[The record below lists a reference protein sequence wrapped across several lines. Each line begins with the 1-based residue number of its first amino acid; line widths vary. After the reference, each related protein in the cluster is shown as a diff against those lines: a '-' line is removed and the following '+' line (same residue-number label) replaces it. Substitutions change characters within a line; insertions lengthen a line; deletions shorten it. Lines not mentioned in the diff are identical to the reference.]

1 MSTKKDKDAS
11 TTPTSSKKPTTKPTK
26 KKSTPDFDDT
36 EDHPPSQTST
46 LTITDNEAKMQ
57 QHMLTMES
65 QLRQYQ
71 TQLTEMMLRMEKMEQ
86 KSIQDAS
93 ELQHTKEQLAKARAK
108 DNARVATTAD
118 TQQEIHTTAEA
129 LKHVAKQSQE
139 VMKDAAERLQANSDQ
154 ITTTTQSHKHK
165 LMGQSMM
172 NSPSDSDNEIS
183 DSDEDD
189 DNDGPSIHTHTTS
202 VSHNSDRLY
211 RHTNLPKMPI
221 KMSKFSGVN
230 KEENVQNWVDEF
242 HTLKV
247 ATGWRSKETIAL
259 AGLHLTQVAR
269 NWFNHIGYKYTTW
282 DSFSRAL
289 IKEYGRQYSPH
300 LIRELVSQMPA
311 QKENESCSEFL
322 GRVRTRLNE
331 YGVYEDKEIADAFL
345 ERMRPEWKQQVLGN
359 IGDTR
364 VSSMDILAIAS
375 KWEIA
380 VKAASNA
387 RKSQAAISG
396 TPLLGTNPVTEITV
410 HNEIAVGKKNKQC
423 VYCKRRGHVVE
434 ECRTLQQNKEKM
446 NQNNNIQ
453 DKDKESKEA
462 WKKKKEERDKKKCTN
477 CGKNGHEEKECW
489 KAHPELAPKKN
500 VRIIGNPVQS
510 QEMVSQELVQTVR
523 RAEGIPMVCNERGT
537 YTVHGR
543 ISNISIPMTVDI
555 GADDTSCIS
564 QAAFM
569 ELPASIRNTLSSSH
583 RPLNNVD
590 NSSINYLGK
599 VQVNVQF
606 DPINGNGKESRQV
619 QMTLYVVPNLS
630 VACLLGSDFTEKYA
644 RSIDFKQ
651 RKLEL
656 ITGDYVPIHV
666 KSYDRN
672 EPQPTHDTRTHAVML
687 SKDITLEPYSAVI
700 TPHACALMPREHN
713 MNGSVWLTEANA
725 SVLSDGVLVAR
736 TAQDLPMK
744 VARGRTMVIVQL
756 TNTTPNTITYKA
768 GRRIGLIQQIDM
780 MVAAEAEDKKNSQD
794 RTSIIEKEIDEHMSQ
809 DDQHSA
815 IQGTPYQQ
823 QMTDLLKE
831 YSHLFDTRAPGA
843 ARMDGEVVEH
853 NIETGSAY
861 PIARPPRRQ
870 SPAMEAVIEK
880 EVKNLLDAKIIRPS
894 NSPWASNLVL
904 VKKKDGT
911 WRPCVDFRELNA
923 VTDTD
928 VYPIPAIDQLLYN
941 MQGAKVFSCMD
952 LQGAYHQI
960 RIAEKDQK
968 KTAFIFRGGLY
979 EYIRMPFGLKN
990 APATF
995 QRFMNMMLSTGGLRT
1010 FVMAYLDDL
1019 VVFSRNVEEHI
1030 GHVRQTLAVLS
1041 RHGVKLK
1048 LTKCQFGMKK
1058 IKYLGHVLDQDGVHV
1073 DSEYVKAVKD
1083 MPDPTNISE
1092 LRTFLG
1098 MGGYYRSFIP
1108 SYAKVAQP
1116 LYDLL
1121 KKTSTWKW
1129 TDTEKQAM
1137 SQIKQALISAPVLI
1151 MPDYSKPFI
1160 IQTDGSTQGI
1170 GAVLCQKSTD
1180 ENTGEEVE
1188 RPIAYVSRSLKPA
1201 ETRYAATHLEMLAV
1215 IYGINKFRH
1224 YVAGTKFILQ
1234 TDHKAL
1240 EGLMKSKDLQGRM
1253 ARWVTSLQEY
1263 QFTLQYR
1270 KGSANA
1276 NADTLSR
1283 LPVQH
1288 TIGSIHQQLHAD
1300 ANADDDVDVSVDEK
1314 EEKDEEKRMEEV
1326 ELEED
1331 DFDGIDL
1338 KDVPRLQ
1345 REDSM
1350 WKDIYMYVT
1359 EQVHNDTA
1367 SQQDKE
1373 KLERECEQYLIK
1385 DNGLLFHIHLANG
1398 QPQTHNVMLQLCLPR
1413 VLIPTIMKEM
1423 HDAPYAGHRG
1433 TEGTYG
1439 KLISRYWWKGMHR
1452 DTKEY
1457 CQSCVVCAKR
1467 KVAHRHGDIP
1477 MMSPQVDQLHE
1488 YGPMECIAIDGVGPL
1503 PTSGGNQQ
1511 TSHWLTICDVNTR
1524 VGMAIP
1530 IRRETTENIA
1540 YQIVHRWIMLYGFP
1554 KCIISDNGPGFA
1566 SAVMK
1571 RCMKLLDV
1579 KVKSILPYRPQS
1591 NGICE
1596 RLNGTLKSMLGSY
1609 TQKTQKEWADL
1620 LPHIVFAYNTSVHKA
1635 TGYTP
1640 YYLLYGREACI
1651 GSEMVLRGER
1661 EARSIPEYVRNIQRN
1676 IALAQQHVADRINA
1690 AADERDRIND
1700 MMKHTVRYRV
1710 GDEVYIY
1717 LLPKSDAKN
1726 DVTRKLM
1733 SPYHGP
1739 YKVIKV
1745 ISDVAYQV
1753 EHIET
1758 KKKKSVHVSKMKKVH
1773 KRPQHLMPPE
1783 EQPQIP
1789 ILQGALDDM
1798 NQNQGDQFQTHATR
1812 RQRQRD
1818 AHERKIQEASQR
1830 RQQHQAD
1837 EEETKY
1843 DSARHQQ
1850 GTPDG
1855 AEAPSAS
1862 SSAAAASSM
1871 NVSESDGSWGSW
1883 ALGEDN
1889 EDELE
1894 EGEVRPLTRA

>member
-1 MSTKKDKDAS
+1 MSNKQDKTA
-11 TTPTSSKKPTTKPTK
+11 TTPTPTSSKKPETRQAK
-26 KKSTPDFDDT
+26 KKSNSDTDDS
-36 EDHPPSQTST
+36 EEHPHSKTST
-46 LTITDNEAKMQ
+46 PTPTESEAKMQ
-57 QHMLTMES
+57 QHMQNMES
-65 QLRQYQ
+65 TLKQYQ
-71 TQLTEMMLRMEKMEQ
+71 SQLSLMMLRMEKMEQ

-93 ELQHTKEQLAKARAK
+93 ELQHTKDELEKARATP
-108 DNARVATTAD
+108 ARVTTAD
-118 TQQEIHTTAEA
+118 TQTQEEIHGAVDALQKTATE
-129 LKHVAKQSQE
+129 SQE
-139 VMKDAAERLQANSDQ
+139 VMKDAAQRLQADSDR
-154 ITTTTQSHKHK
+154 ITTIKQQATTAATQDHKHRT
-165 LMGQSMM
+165 MRQTMM
-172 NSPSDSDNEIS
+172 DSSS
-183 DSDEDD
+183 DSDEEESDNDD
-189 DNDGPSIHTHTTS
+189 DDGPTVHTHTTS
-202 VSHNSDRLY
+202 VSHRSDQLY
-211 RHTNLPKMPI
+211 RHTNLPKMPV

-269 NWFNHIGYKYTTW
+269 NWFNHIGYKYATW
-282 DSFSRAL
+282 DAFSQAL

-387 RKSQAAISG
+387 RKSQAALSG
-396 TPLLGTNPVTEITV
+396 LLGTNPVTEVTV
-410 HNEIAVGKKNKQC
+410 HNELAISKDKKSC
-423 VYCKRRGHVVE
+423 IYCKRSNHVVE
-434 ECRTLQQNKEKM
+434 DCRLLQRNQEKK
-446 NQNNNIQ
+446 NQSN
-453 DKDKESKEA
+453 DHDKERKEA
-462 WKKKKEERDKKKCTN
+462 RERKKAEREKLKCTY
-477 CGKNGHEEKECW
+477 CEKSGHEEKGCW

-500 VRIIGNPVQS
+500 VRVINADVKSEDAPQ
-510 QEMVSQELVQTVR
+510 QELVQTVTR
-523 RAEGIPMVCNERGT
+523 VEGIPMVCKEQHGT
-537 YTVHGR
+537 YVVHGR
-543 ISNISIPMTVDI
+543 ISNISIPMTIDI

-564 QAAFM
+564 QHAFM
-569 ELPASIRNTLSSSH
+569 QLPISIRDTLSSSN

-590 NSSINYLGK
+590 DSNIPHLGK
-599 VQVNVQF
+599 VKVNIQF
-606 DPINGNGKESRQV
+606 DPINCNVHESRQL

-630 VACLLGSDFTEKYA
+630 VACLLGSDFTEKYTKC
-644 RSIDFKQ
+644 IDVKQ
-651 RKLEL
+651 RKIEL
-656 ITGDYVPIHV
+656 VTGDQVQMHV
-666 KSYDRN
+666 KSHHHG
-672 EPQPTHDTRTHAVML
+672 ETQQVHDHGTHAVML

-736 TAQDLPMK
+736 TAQDLPTK
-744 VARGRTMVIVQL
+744 VARGKTRVIVQL

-768 GRRIGLIQQIDM
+768 GRRIGLIQEIDV

-794 RTSIIEKEIDEHMSQ
+794 RVTSIGKEIDEHMSQ
-809 DDQHSA
+809 DDPNSA
-815 IQGTPYQQ
+815 VQGTPYQQ

-831 YSHLFDTRAPGA
+831 YAHLFDTRAPGA

-853 NIETGSAY
+853 SIETGGAY

-1030 GHVRQTLAVLS
+1030 EHVRQTLAVLS

-1048 LTKCQFGMKK
+1048 LSKCQFGMQK
-1058 IKYLGHVLDQDGVHV
+1058 IKYLGHVLDAEGVHV
-1073 DSEYVKAVKD
+1073 DTEYVKAVKE
-1083 MPDPTNISE
+1083 MAYPTNISE

-1129 TDTEKQAM
+1129 TETEKQAM
-1137 SQIKQALISAPVLI
+1137 DQIKQALVSAPVLV

-1160 IQTDGSTQGI
+1160 IQTDGSAQGI
-1170 GAVLCQKSTD
+1170 GAVLCQQSKDDT
-1180 ENTGEEVE
+1180 TGEEVE

-1224 YVAGTKFILQ
+1224 YVAGTKFKLQ

-1263 QFTLQYR
+1263 DFTLQYR

-1283 LPVQH
+1283 LPMKHTVGAMHLHQH
-1288 TIGSIHQQLHAD
+1288 PIAPD
-1300 ANADDDVDVSVDEK
+1300 AEEK
-1314 EEKDEEKRMEEV
+1314 EEKSDVKQQHV
-1326 ELEED
+1326 ELEAEE
-1331 DFDGIDL
+1331 FDGLDV
-1338 KDVPRLQ
+1338 KDIPRLQ
-1345 REDSM
+1345 KEDPM

-1359 EQVHNDTA
+1359 EQQHNETA
-1367 SQQDKE
+1367 SQEEKE

-1385 DNGLLFHIHLANG
+1385 DEGLLFHIYLANG
-1398 QPQTHNVMLQLCLPR
+1398 QPQTHNVILQLCLPR
-1413 VLIPTIMKEM
+1413 VLIPTIMKEL
-1423 HDAPYAGHRG
+1423 HDEPYSGHRG

-1439 KLISRYWWKGMHR
+1439 KLVHRYWWKGMHR

-1457 CQSCVVCAKR
+1457 CMSCVVCAKR

-1477 MMSPQVDQLHE
+1477 MLSPQVDQVQE

-1554 KCIISDNGPGFA
+1554 RCIISDNGPGFA

-1579 KVKSILPYRPQS
+1579 KVKLILPYRPQS

-1620 LPHIVFAYNTSVHKA
+1620 LPHIVFAYNTSVHNA

-1651 GSEMVLRGER
+1651 GSEIILRGER
-1661 EARSIPEYVRNIQRN
+1661 ETRSLPEYIKNMHRN
-1676 IALAQQHVADRINA
+1676 IALAQQHVANRVNA
-1690 AADERDRIND
+1690 TADERDRIND
-1700 MMKHTVRYRV
+1700 MMKHTVQYHI

-1717 LLPKSDAKN
+1717 LLPRSDAKN

-1739 YKVIKV
+1739 YRVTKVIN
-1745 ISDVAYQV
+1745 DVAYQV
-1753 EHIET
+1753 EHLET

-1783 EQPQIP
+1783 DQPQIP
-1789 ILQGALDDM
+1789 ILQGALDDI
-1798 NQNQGDQFQTHATR
+1798 NQQQGDQFQTHATR
-1812 RQRQRD
+1812 RQ
-1818 AHERKIQEASQR
+1818 
-1830 RQQHQAD
+1830 QQHHD
-1837 EEETKY
+1837 EKDAKY
-1843 DSARHQQ
+1843 DEAQHEQ
-1850 GTPDG
+1850 GTPDLFV
-1855 AEAPSAS
+1855 PTS
-1862 SSAAAASSM
+1862 SSAIASEDASVADDEIDLAAW
-1871 NVSESDGSWGSW
+1871 EQSD
-1883 ALGEDN
+1883 

-1894 EGEVRPLTRA
+1894 EGEVPMITKA